1 MSVEEKVVQN
11 QSVYENEEISFKEKL
26 AYGLGDGATAFAAI
40 SVASFSMFYFT
51 DYIGVSA
58 SLLGLILFI
67 SRFFDAATNVLM
79 GYFVD
84 KTNSKHGKARPWILW
99 TIIPFAVTFVLQF
112 AIPTGW
118 GEVATLV
125 YITIIVNLYFLAYT
139 ASNIPYGTLG
149 SLISRDQSVRSELNI
164 LRMISYFAM
173 SIILGAIT
181 VPLVKMFGGNNSSW
195 TYVMIIYA
203 VIMSLIFLFT
213 FRNTKERVKQQQP
226 VDNEREEK
234 LSFGRSLKLVV
245 TNKYWVLIFFIILC
259 GWSLLFMLN
268 NVNVYYAEHI
278 LHNSSYVGAL
288 NTFFTGGLLAGF
300 LTISLVIKR
309 IGRRKTIV
317 YGLIVL
323 IASSLLMYF
332 DPTNL
337 TLIGI
342 TSVIRGLGFSPLMGT
357 AYAMLADV
365 IDYGEWK
372 NGIRNEGLTFAGGT
386 FATTVGTGAASG
398 GVGLFLGAC
407 GYVSKSGASQP
418 EAVYDAISSL
428 FILAPAI
435 LGLLL
440 LVLFYFYDL
449 DKHYPKIIKEIQQR
463 GSAAK
468 N

>member
-1 MSVEEKVVQN
+1 
-11 QSVYENEEISFKEKL
+11 
-26 AYGLGDGATAFAAI
+26 
-40 SVASFSMFYFT
+40 
-51 DYIGVSA
+51 
-58 SLLGLILFI
+58 LILFI

-226 VDNEREEK
+226 
-234 LSFGRSLKLVV
+234 
-245 TNKYWVLIFFIILC
+245 
-259 GWSLLFMLN
+259 
-268 NVNVYYAEHI
+268 
-278 LHNSSYVGAL
+278 
-288 NTFFTGGLLAGF
+288 
-300 LTISLVIKR
+300 
-309 IGRRKTIV
+309 
-317 YGLIVL
+317 
-323 IASSLLMYF
+323 
-332 DPTNL
+332 
-337 TLIGI
+337 
-342 TSVIRGLGFSPLMGT
+342 
-357 AYAMLADV
+357 
-365 IDYGEWK
+365 
-372 NGIRNEGLTFAGGT
+372 
-386 FATTVGTGAASG
+386 
-398 GVGLFLGAC
+398 
-407 GYVSKSGASQP
+407 
-418 EAVYDAISSL
+418 
-428 FILAPAI
+428 
-435 LGLLL
+435 
-440 LVLFYFYDL
+440 
-449 DKHYPKIIKEIQQR
+449 
-463 GSAAK
+463 
-468 N
+468 